1 MGKEVIMN
9 PDNRR
14 FFWIIC
20 FVTVIGAIFWS
31 VISALQQPRPLYI
44 TFLAIN
50 IISLVVNIV
59 CWVIDSKKRNT
70 EN

>member
-1 MGKEVIMN
+1 MN
-9 PDNRR
+9 PDNRK

-20 FVTVIGAIFWS
+20 FVTIIGAIFWS
-31 VISALQQPRPLYI
+31 VISVLQQSRPLFI

-50 IISLVVNIV
+50 IVSLVVNIV

>member
-1 MGKEVIMN
+1 MN
-9 PDNRR
+9 PDNRN

-31 VISALQQPRPLYI
+31 VISVLQQPGPLLI

-50 IISLVVNIV
+50 IVSLVVNIV